1 MKLKKIFI
9 YFILIKINPFIILF
23 SINEKYQNFNLLKIN
38 LNYMSLADQHFNNF
52 FITPFL

>member
-9 YFILIKINPFIILF
+9 YFILIKIIPFIILF
-23 SINEKYQNFNLLKIN
+23 SINEKYQNFNSLKIN

>member
-9 YFILIKINPFIILF
+9 YFILIKIIPFIILF

-38 LNYMSLADQHFNNF
+38 LNYMSHADQHFNNF